1 MLRAFLGKKIGMTQI
16 YEEGGNVVP
25 VTVIRAGPCYVTQI
39 KTMEN
44 DGYEAVQV
52 GFEEVKKLNKPGAGH
67 LKNSR
72 PVRFL
77 REVRADQGAELEVGQ
92 QINVDIF
99 SPGDLVDIRGR
110 TKGRGF
116 AGTVKRHG
124 FGGGERTHGQ
134 SDRLRAP
141 GSIGAGTTPGRV
153 FKGMKMSGHMGDVQV
168 TVKNV
173 RVVQVDPERNL
184 LIVKGAVPGGPNGL
198 LTVTKTRKSAAG
210 S

>member
-1 MLRAFLGKKIGMTQI
+1 MLRAFLGKKIGMTQF

-25 VTVIRAGPCYVTQI
+25 VTVIQAGPCYITQI
-39 KTMEN
+39 KTREK

-52 GFEEVKKLNKPGAGH
+52 GFDEVKKLNKPDAGH

-72 PVRFL
+72 LVRFL
-77 REVRADQGAELEVGQ
+77 REVKADDSGELAVGQ
-92 QINVDIF
+92 QIKVDIF
-99 SPGDLVDIRGR
+99 SPGELVDISGK

-124 FGGGERTHGQ
+124 FAGGERTHGQ
-134 SDRLRAP
+134 SDRVRAP

-173 RVVQVDPERNL
+173 KVIQVDPERNL

-198 LTVTKTRKSAAG
+198 LTVRKTRKAPAG